1 MRTIRTALFTLLA
14 LACLITN
21 PGSLAKTGQQPPEN
35 MTAKA
40 PDTEAGRRFSAW
52 LQALNSGDLKNLKAF
67 HTASGAGDRVDRR
80 AQQDFGFYRQTRGL
94 QLRKVVQSSEH
105 EIVALVQAELTEAWF
120 QASITVAAQPP
131 HPVSSISIRRATN
144 PSPVRVSEAE
154 AVKVLEAY
162 LKKLV
167 AADAFSGTV
176 LVAKNGKPIFTNAY
190 GTANFAYGVPN
201 RIDTKFNLGSMNKM
215 FTAVAIC
222 QLAEQGKL
230 AFNDPI
236 GKHLTDYPNKS
247 VAEKVTIHHLL
258 THTSGIGD
266 YFNEK
271 FMEASRDKFRSI
283 KDYFPLFV
291 DKPLEFEPG
300 ARFRY
305 SNAGF
310 MVLGA
315 VVQKVSGKDY
325 FDYVREHL
333 YKPAGMINTDAYEL
347 DRDIPN
353 LAYGYTRD
361 GLGDDFEGG
370 ARRNNLFMHVIK
382 GGPAGGGYSTV
393 EDLLRFD
400 IALRQNK
407 FFSAAQRDILISGK
421 VDAMGG
427 KYAYGFM
434 DHTINGKRIVGHGG
448 GFPGIN
454 SQLDI
459 YLDNG
464 YTVAVMSNYDPPAAQ
479 NVAGKLR
486 EILTQ
491 F

>member
-1 MRTIRTALFTLLA
+1 MRTKRALIAVLF
-14 LACLITN
+14 ITFIFAGAGA
-21 PGSLAKTGQQPPEN
+21 PAKVAQGTPDGA
-35 MTAKA
+35 TVKV
-40 PDTEAGRRFSAW
+40 PDTEAGRRLSGW
-52 LQALNSGDLKNLKAF
+52 LQAINSGDLKSIKAF
-67 HTASGAGDRVDRR
+67 HTASGAGDRVERR
-80 AQQDFGFYRQTRGL
+80 AQQDFGFYQQTRGL

-105 EIVALVQAELTEAWF
+105 EIAALVQASLTEAWF
-120 QASITVAAQPP
+120 QASIAVAAEPP
-131 HPVSSISIRRATN
+131 HAVTSIGIRRASN
-144 PSPVRVSEAE
+144 PSPVKVSEAE

-162 LKKLV
+162 MKKLV
-167 AADAFSGTV
+167 AADVFSGTV
-176 LVAKNGKPIFTNAY
+176 LVARNGKPVFANAY
-190 GTANFAYGVPN
+190 GMANSAYQVPN
-201 RIDTKFNLGSMNKM
+201 RLDTKFNLGSMNKM

-230 AFNDPI
+230 AFSDPI
-236 GKHLTDYPNKS
+236 GKHLTDYPNKT

-266 YFNEK
+266 YFNDK
-271 FMEASRDKFRSI
+271 FIDASRDKFRSI

-325 FDYVREHL
+325 FDYVREHI

-353 LAYGYTRD
+353 LAYGYTRE
-361 GLGDDFEGG
+361 GLGDGFEDG

-400 IALRQNK
+400 IALRQDK
-407 FFSAAQRDILISGK
+407 LLSASQRDILISGK
-421 VDAMGG
+421 VDAMGA

-434 DHTINGKRIVGHGG
+434 ESTINGKRIVGHGG

-454 SQLDI
+454 SQLDM
-459 YLDNG
+459 YLESG

-486 EILTQ
+486 EMLTQ